1 MDSIES
7 QEHNNNDNEG
17 KKIPRETKIQ
27 IAFIDRSLDKLY
39 AL

>member
-1 MDSIES
+1 MDSIKS

-17 KKIPRETKIQ
+17 KKIPRETKLQ

-39 AL
+39 VL